1 MKTLIPLSDA
11 QIQLVLYLIEAEQLT
26 ECNDVINEQ
35 LNDLRRTVE
44 NESGMTYKQKQYT
57 YRLDELQE

>member
-26 ECNDVINEQ
+26 ECNDVINEE
-35 LNDLRRTVE
+35 LNELRRTVE
-44 NESGMTYKQKQYT
+44 NESGLTYNNKYKPAYYQ
-57 YRLDELQE
+57 

>member
-26 ECNDVINEQ
+26 ECNDVINEE
-35 LNDLRRTVE
+35 LNELRRTVE
-44 NESGMTYKQKQYT
+44 NESGMTYNNKYKPAYYQ
-57 YRLDELQE
+57 

>member
-26 ECNDVINEQ
+26 ECNDVINEE

-44 NESGMTYKQKQYT
+44 NESGMTYNNKYKPAYYQ
-57 YRLDELQE
+57 

>member
-35 LNDLRRTVE
+35 KNDLRRTVE

>member
-26 ECNDVINEQ
+26 EFNDVINEE
-35 LNDLRRTVE
+35 LNELRRTVE
-44 NESGMTYKQKQYT
+44 NESGMTYNNKYKPAYYQ
-57 YRLDELQE
+57 

>member
-57 YRLDELQE
+57 DRLDELQE

>member
-26 ECNDVINEQ
+26 ECNDVINED
-35 LNDLRRTVE
+35 LNELRRTVE
-44 NESGMTYKQKQYT
+44 NESGMTYNNKYKPAYYQ
-57 YRLDELQE
+57 